1 MDIKLAS
8 GTGTATLDAL
18 VAEAT
23 AEGKIVFIDEMSITP
38 ASPAK
43 LVIPAKSEGLVKR
56 NS

>member
-1 MDIKLAS
+1 VDIKLAS